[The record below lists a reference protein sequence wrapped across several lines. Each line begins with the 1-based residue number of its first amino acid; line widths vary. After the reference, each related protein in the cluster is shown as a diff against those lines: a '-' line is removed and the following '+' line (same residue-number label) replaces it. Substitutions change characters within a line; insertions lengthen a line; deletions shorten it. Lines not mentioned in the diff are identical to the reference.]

1 MKIGFIVESR
11 YMRQE
16 MPGAVMKA
24 LSKSGI
30 DVETL
35 CPTGSY
41 FEPETGVL
49 ICEDGSRRNNLNDY
63 DAIISRNRS
72 LLGLAMLYYAETAGI
87 MVINTHSSIQKVRN
101 KAKMGIAMAIEG
113 ICSAPTFLADH
124 ASALAGIM
132 EKFSPLILKA
142 TYGDNSQGLRVIRNP
157 LDLGD
162 LHWGSDLALAQH
174 FIPNN
179 GLDLKLYVC
188 GKDVFAV
195 RKPSPLNG
203 AANAAVE
210 VIKPSNKMKEL
221 AFKCGAVFGLDIYGV
236 DTIET
241 ENGPV
246 VIEVNDFPNFTGIDG
261 ADKLIADYILKRVN
275 NQGGKR

>member
-41 FEPETGVL
+41 FDPEEGVL
-49 ICEDGSRRNNLNDY
+49 ISEDSIRRNLNDY
-63 DAIISRNRS
+63 DVIVSRNRNP
-72 LLGLAMLYYAETAGI
+72 LGLAMLYYAETAGV

-101 KAKMGIAMAIEG
+101 KAEMGIAMAIEG

-142 TYGDNSQGLRVIRNP
+142 TYGDNSQGLRIIRNH

-162 LHWGSDLALAQH
+162 LHWGNDLALAQH
-174 FIPNN
+174 FIPNK

-188 GKDVFAV
+188 GESVFAV
-195 RKPSPLNG
+195 RKSSPLNG
-203 AANAAVE
+203 ASVPAE
-210 VIKPSNKMKEL
+210 VIKPSNEMKEL
-221 AFKCGAVFGLDIYGV
+221 AFKCGAIFGLDIYGV

-241 ENGPV
+241 GNGPV

-275 NQGGKR
+275 NQGSKR